1 VPSELMVLWDLEVV
15 PMLAGLPALDRAV
28 EMEGGCETGGEL
40 RAVFAWTV
48 SSLDLFDGSVP
59 EKKFGELVEG
69 EADDMGKRWLVV
81 LWAPVRVMSVS

>member
-1 VPSELMVLWDLEVV
+1 LEVV

-28 EMEGGCETGGEL
+28 ELEGGCEL
-40 RAVFAWTV
+40 RVVFAWTV
-48 SSLDLFDGSVP
+48 FSLDLFDGSVP

-81 LWAPVRVMSVS
+81 LWASVRVMSVS